1 MDINKVKI
9 VCDSSVD
16 LTEMQGIAFSSVP
29 LKIITDHKEYID
41 DEDVDV
47 EAMVDALKVY
57 KGKSSTSCPAMVDW
71 LERFDDKEFIFCI
84 TLTGTLSGSYN
95 SAVLAKQE
103 YEAAHPERHVYVI
116 DSQSAGPEMKLIAYK
131 LRELITECEDMFTVV
146 RKINEYRSSLDL
158 VFSLESLQNLANNGR
173 VSPAVAKIATVLG
186 MRVVG
191 KASDKGDLQPVAK
204 VRGEKKAVEEL
215 FKRMKEYGYK
225 GGRVIIDH
233 CFNEEMARNLKKSI
247 KLHFPLAD
255 VRIAIT
261 RALCSF
267 YAERGGM
274 LVAFEMN

>member
-16 LTEMQGIAFSSVP
+16 LLEMEDIAFSSVP
-29 LKIITDHKEYID
+29 LKIITDKKEYPD
-41 DEDVDV
+41 DEHINI
-47 EAMVDALKVY
+47 EEMVDELKVY
-57 KGKSSTSCPAMVDW
+57 KGKSTTSCPAMTDW

-84 TLTGTLSGSYN
+84 SLTGTLSGSYN

-103 YEAAHPERHVYVI
+103 YEAAYPGRHVYVI

-131 LRELITECEDMFTVV
+131 LRELAYECDDMVTMV
-146 RKINEYRSSLDL
+146 RKINDYRKNLDL

-191 KASDKGDLQPVAK
+191 KASDRGDLEPVAK
-204 VRGEKKAVEEL
+204 VRGEKKALEEL
-215 FKRMKEYGYK
+215 LKKMKEYGYK
-225 GGRVIIDH
+225 GGRVFIDH
-233 CFNEEMARNLKKSI
+233 CFNEDMAKNLRRSI
-247 KLHFPLAD
+247 KLHYPLAD
-255 VRIAIT
+255 VKIAIT

-267 YAERGGM
+267 YAEKGGM
-274 LVAFEMN
+274 LVGFETN